1 MEGNIKWV
9 ICAVRGTP
17 ESKKTATR
25 AIDLAVVHQARLTF
39 FLVIDAEFLGKSM
52 PSFRPVQIVY
62 EQLEQMAEFSMLIL
76 CDRAR
81 RRGVDQVDYIIRRGN
96 IPKQLQKMAVETDA
110 DVMVI
115 GRAIRRRG
123 RRVFEPEEFDRFV
136 SELEE
141 QGQIKVIT
149 VGHGGSDEQEG
160 EMYSPST
167 S

>member
-1 MEGNIKWV
+1 MEGNIEWV

-17 ESKKTATR
+17 ESRQTVTR
-25 AIDLAVVHQARLTF
+25 AIDLAVDHHARLTF
-39 FLVIDAEFLGKSM
+39 FLVLDAEFLGKSM

-81 RRGVDQVDYIIRRGN
+81 RRGVERVNYIIRRGN
-96 IPKQLQKMAVETDA
+96 IPKQMRKMAIETGA

-115 GRAIRRRG
+115 GRPIRRRG
-123 RRVFEPEEFDRFV
+123 RRVFEPEEFDRFIY
-136 SELEE
+136 ELEE

-149 VGHGGSDEQEG
+149 VAHGGGDEQKDEH
-160 EMYSPST
+160 SQFT